1 MTPATTTIN
10 APVGPPIWTL
20 LPPSSEIS
28 KPPMMAVTRPALGV
42 APDAIAI
49 AMLRGRATSATV
61 TPASASLAKT
71 RQE

>member
-1 MTPATTTIN
+1 MN

-20 LPPSSEIS
+20 LPPSSEMR
-28 KPPMMAVTRPALGV
+28 KPPIMAVISPAFGV
-42 APDAIAI
+42 APDAIAM

-61 TPASASLAKT
+61 APATLSPIKM